1 MDKHSIYKS
10 IFWLLWLAVLLLLP
24 AMGALAQVSVRVGRH
39 VPNVETWIKT
49 TFARGKVPPFSFIY
63 DGQPSASFI
72 KTWRYEAI
80 LNRTDNPDVVSYT
93 FTYTQ
98 PTDGLRVRCEVKG
111 YVSFGS
117 IDWVL
122 HVENNGRTD
131 SKPLR
136 ALQAI
141 DLGLHYGKSGQFV
154 MNYVEGSQITK
165 DDFQP
170 RQLILPA
177 GKPMVMS
184 PESGRSSQGKYTPFF
199 CITSPQGGGVMLSI
213 GWTGNWQASVCAQ
226 SGNEVSLKA
235 GQKRFDLYLHPSEQI
250 RTPRVNIMFWQGA
263 DYLAGTNQFRR
274 LVLAHNS
281 RRIDGKVAQYP
292 FSTGFNY
299 HEPQPMQEYSC
310 LTQKYAIAMVNRNYQ
325 FGIRPDVFWLDAGWH
340 QDAGKYQEGKNWAN
354 TTGNWT
360 VDSTR
365 FGGSLRPIAEAIHRH
380 GARFMVWFEP
390 ERVVAGTQWARE
402 HGKWM
407 LSRPGNNEW
416 LLFNLSNADACQW
429 LCQYYGNMI
438 ENNGI
443 DYYRQDCNI
452 EPEPYWEAADEPQ
465 REGITEIRYIENL
478 YRFWDY
484 LLQRFPRL
492 LIDNCASGGRR
503 IDWETIG
510 RSAPLWQSDYYHY
523 YATEGLQTQ
532 NYGLNLF
539 VPFHGTGVATND
551 AYAARSSYSSAM
563 ICHWKLTTKQTNL
576 EVVHRSI
583 DEYLSV
589 KPYYTTDYYPLT
601 GVDST
606 TASNRW
612 LAYQLNRTAD
622 ATGIIMA
629 FRRPESTDSTLTV
642 HLQGLDMNRQ
652 YEIENV
658 DTGLKTTLSGRAL
671 ADGLQL
677 KLSRP
682 RSSLLMRY
690 KEVAMPKHQ
699 KQ

>member
-1 MDKHSIYKS
+1 MNRHRIYKS
-10 IFWLLWLAVLLLLP
+10 IFQLLCVVGLFLLP
-24 AMGALAQVSVRVGRH
+24 TTEALAQVSVKVGRRL
-39 VPNVETWIKT
+39 PDVETWIKT

-141 DLGLHYGKSGQFV
+141 DLGLRYGKSGQFV

-184 PESGRSSQGKYTPFF
+184 PEGGRSSQGKYTPFF

-235 GQKRFDLYLHPSEQI
+235 GQKRFDLYLRPSEQI
-250 RTPRVNIMFWQGA
+250 RTPRVNIMFWEGA

-310 LTQKYAIAMVNRNYQ
+310 LTQQYAIAMVNRNYR
-325 FGIRPDVFWLDAGWH
+325 FDIRPDVFWLDAGWH
-340 QDAGKYQEGKNWAN
+340 QDAGDYQHGRNWAN

-360 VDSTR
+360 VDSAR
-365 FGGSLRPIAEAIHRH
+365 FGGTLRPIANAIHRH
-380 GARFMVWFEP
+380 GAKFMVWFEP
-390 ERVVAGTQWARE
+390 ERVVVGTQWAVE
-402 HGKWM
+402 HNKWM
-407 LSRPGNNEW
+407 LRKPQGSDW
-416 LLFNLSNADACQW
+416 LLFNLADPKACEW
-429 LCQYYGNMI
+429 LCQYYGKMI
-438 ENNGI
+438 EDNGI

-452 EPEPYWEAADEPQ
+452 EPEPYWEAADEPN
-465 REGITEIRYIENL
+465 RAGITEIRYIEGL

-484 LLQRFPRL
+484 LLQRFPHL

-503 IDWETIG
+503 IDWETTG

-539 VPFHGTGVATND
+539 LPFHGTGVATND

-583 DEYLSV
+583 NEYLSV
-589 KPYYTTDYYPLT
+589 KPYYTADYYPLT

-606 TASNRW
+606 TAANRW
-612 LAYQLNRTAD
+612 LAYQLNRTSD
-622 ATGIIMA
+622 GTGVILA
-629 FRRPESTDSTLTV
+629 FRRPESTDSTVTV
-642 HLQGLDMNRQ
+642 HLRGLDNNLQ
-652 YEIENV
+652 YELKNA
-658 DTGLKTTLSGRAL
+658 DTGSKTVLSGRDL
-671 ADGLQL
+671 ANGLQL
-677 KLSRP
+677 KLSQP
-682 RSSLLMRY
+682 RSSLLLRY
-690 KEVAMPKHQ
+690 NVASKPAH
-699 KQ
+699 

>member
-1 MDKHSIYKS
+1 MNRHRIYKS
-10 IFWLLWLAVLLLLP
+10 IFQLLCVVGLFLFPTTEAF
-24 AMGALAQVSVRVGRH
+24 AQVSVKVGRRL
-39 VPNVETWIKT
+39 PDVETWIKN

-72 KTWRYEAI
+72 KTWRYEATS
-80 LNRTDNPDVVSYT
+80 NRTDNPDVVSYT

-141 DLGLHYGKSGQFV
+141 DLGLRYGKSGQFV

-184 PESGRSSQGKYTPFF
+184 PEGGRSSQGKYTPFF

-250 RTPRVNIMFWQGA
+250 RTPRVNIMFWEGA

-310 LTQKYAIAMVNRNYQ
+310 LTQQYAIAMVNRNYR
-325 FGIRPDVFWLDAGWH
+325 FDIRPDVFWLDAGWH
-340 QDAGKYQEGKNWAN
+340 QDAGDYQHGRNWAN

-360 VDSTR
+360 VDSAR
-365 FGGSLRPIAEAIHRH
+365 FGGTLRPIANAIHRH
-380 GARFMVWFEP
+380 GAKFMVWFEP
-390 ERVVAGTQWARE
+390 ERVVVGTQWAVE
-402 HGKWM
+402 HNKWM
-407 LSRPGNNEW
+407 LRKPQGGDW
-416 LLFNLSNADACQW
+416 LLFNLADPKACEW
-429 LCQYYGNMI
+429 LCQYYGKMI
-438 ENNGI
+438 EDNGI

-452 EPEPYWEAADEPQ
+452 EPEPYWEAADEPN
-465 REGITEIRYIENL
+465 RAGITEIRYIEGL

-484 LLQRFPRL
+484 LLQRFPHL

-503 IDWETIG
+503 IDWETTG

-539 VPFHGTGVATND
+539 LPFHGTGVATND

-576 EVVHRSI
+576 EVVHHSI
-583 DEYLSV
+583 NEYLSV
-589 KPYYTTDYYPLT
+589 KPYYTADYYPLT

-606 TASNRW
+606 TAANRW
-612 LAYQLNRTAD
+612 LAYQLNRTSD
-622 ATGIIMA
+622 GTGVILA
-629 FRRPESTDSTLTV
+629 FRRPESTDSTVTV
-642 HLQGLDMNRQ
+642 RLHGLKKGAQ
-652 YEIENV
+652 YELVNA
-658 DTGLKTTLSGRAL
+658 DTGAKTTHTANTL
-671 ADGLQL
+671 ANGLQL
-677 KLSRP
+677 KLSQP
-682 RSSLLMRY
+682 RSSLLLRY
-690 KEVAMPKHQ
+690 NVASKPVH
-699 KQ
+699 

>member
-1 MDKHSIYKS
+1 MNRHRIYKS
-10 IFWLLWLAVLLLLP
+10 IFQLLCVVGLFLLP
-24 AMGALAQVSVRVGRH
+24 TTEALAQVSVKVGRRL
-39 VPNVETWIKT
+39 PDVETWIKT

-141 DLGLHYGKSGQFV
+141 DLGLRYGKSGQFV

-184 PESGRSSQGKYTPFF
+184 PEGGRSSQGKYTPFF

-250 RTPRVNIMFWQGA
+250 RTPRVNIMFWEGA

-310 LTQKYAIAMVNRNYQ
+310 LTQQYAIAMVNRNYR
-325 FGIRPDVFWLDAGWH
+325 FDIRPDVFWLDAGWH
-340 QDAGKYQEGKNWAN
+340 QDAGDYQHGRNWAN

-360 VDSTR
+360 VDNAR
-365 FGGSLRPIAEAIHRH
+365 FGGTLRPIANAIHRH
-380 GARFMVWFEP
+380 GAKFMVWFEP
-390 ERVVAGTQWARE
+390 ERVVVGTQWAVE
-402 HGKWM
+402 HNKWM
-407 LSRPGNNEW
+407 LRKPQGSDW
-416 LLFNLSNADACQW
+416 LLFNLADPKACEW
-429 LCQYYGNMI
+429 LCQYYGKMI
-438 ENNGI
+438 EDNGI

-452 EPEPYWEAADEPQ
+452 EPEPYWEAADEPN
-465 REGITEIRYIENL
+465 RAGITEIRYIEGL

-484 LLQRFPRL
+484 LLQRFPHL

-503 IDWETIG
+503 IDWETTG

-539 VPFHGTGVATND
+539 LPFHGTGVATND

-576 EVVHRSI
+576 EVVHHSI
-583 DEYLSV
+583 NEYLSV
-589 KPYYTTDYYPLT
+589 KPYYTADYYPLT

-606 TASNRW
+606 TAANRW
-612 LAYQLNRTAD
+612 LAYQLNRTSD
-622 ATGIIMA
+622 GTGVILA
-629 FRRPESTDSTLTV
+629 FRRPESTDSTVTV
-642 HLQGLDMNRQ
+642 HLRGLDNNLQ
-652 YEIENV
+652 YELKNA
-658 DTGLKTTLSGRAL
+658 DTGSKTVLSGRDL
-671 ADGLQL
+671 ANGLQL
-677 KLSRP
+677 KLSQP
-682 RSSLLMRY
+682 RSSLLLRY
-690 KEVAMPKHQ
+690 NVASKLAH
-699 KQ
+699 

>member
-1 MDKHSIYKS
+1 MNRHRIYKS
-10 IFWLLWLAVLLLLP
+10 IFQLLCVVGLFLLP
-24 AMGALAQVSVRVGRH
+24 TTEALAQVSVKVGRRL
-39 VPNVETWIKT
+39 PDVETWIKT

-141 DLGLHYGKSGQFV
+141 DLGLRYGKSGQFV

-184 PESGRSSQGKYTPFF
+184 PEGGRSSQGKYTPFF

-250 RTPRVNIMFWQGA
+250 RTPRVNIMFWEGA

-310 LTQKYAIAMVNRNYQ
+310 LTQQYAIAMVNRNYR
-325 FGIRPDVFWLDAGWH
+325 FDIRPDVFWLDAGWH
-340 QDAGKYQEGKNWAN
+340 QDAGDYQHGRNWAN

-360 VDSTR
+360 VDNAR
-365 FGGSLRPIAEAIHRH
+365 FGGTLRPIANAIHRH
-380 GARFMVWFEP
+380 GAKFMVWFEP
-390 ERVVAGTQWARE
+390 ERVVVGTQWAVE
-402 HGKWM
+402 HNKWM
-407 LSRPGNNEW
+407 LRKPQGSDW
-416 LLFNLSNADACQW
+416 LLFNLADPKACEW
-429 LCQYYGNMI
+429 LCQYYGKMI
-438 ENNGI
+438 EDNGI

-452 EPEPYWEAADEPQ
+452 EPEPYWEAADEPN
-465 REGITEIRYIENL
+465 RAGITEIRYIEGL

-484 LLQRFPRL
+484 LLQRFPHL

-503 IDWETIG
+503 IDWETTG

-539 VPFHGTGVATND
+539 LPFHGTGVATND

-576 EVVHRSI
+576 EVVHHSI
-583 DEYLSV
+583 NEYLSV
-589 KPYYTTDYYPLT
+589 KPYYTADYYPLT

-606 TASNRW
+606 TAANRW
-612 LAYQLNRTAD
+612 LAYQLNRTSD
-622 ATGIIMA
+622 GTGVILA
-629 FRRPESTDSTLTV
+629 FRRPESTDSTVTV
-642 HLQGLDMNRQ
+642 HLRGLDNNLQ
-652 YEIENV
+652 YELKNA
-658 DTGLKTTLSGRAL
+658 DTGSKTVLSGRDL
-671 ADGLQL
+671 ANGLQL
-677 KLSRP
+677 KLSQP
-682 RSSLLMRY
+682 RSSLLLRY
-690 KEVAMPKHQ
+690 NVASKPAH
-699 KQ
+699 

>member
-1 MDKHSIYKS
+1 MNRHRIYKS
-10 IFWLLWLAVLLLLP
+10 ILQLLCVVGLFLLP
-24 AMGALAQVSVRVGRH
+24 TTEALAQVSVKVGRRL
-39 VPNVETWIKT
+39 PDVETWIKT

-72 KTWRYEAI
+72 KTWRYESTS
-80 LNRTDNPDVVSYT
+80 NRTDNPDVVSYT

-141 DLGLHYGKSGQFV
+141 DLGLRYGKSGRFV

-177 GKPMVMS
+177 RKPMVMS
-184 PESGRSSQGKYTPFF
+184 PEGGRSSQGKYTPFF

-310 LTQKYAIAMVNRNYQ
+310 LTQQYAIAMVNRNYR
-325 FGIRPDVFWLDAGWH
+325 FDIRPDVFWLDAGWH
-340 QDAGKYQEGKNWAN
+340 QDAGDYQHGRNWAN

-360 VDSTR
+360 VDSAR
-365 FGGSLRPIAEAIHRH
+365 FGGTLRPIANAIHRH
-380 GARFMVWFEP
+380 GAKFMVWFEP
-390 ERVVAGTQWARE
+390 ERVVVGTQWAVE
-402 HGKWM
+402 HNKWM
-407 LSRPGNNEW
+407 LRKPQGGDW
-416 LLFNLSNADACQW
+416 LLFNLADPKACEW
-429 LCQYYGNMI
+429 LCQYYGKMI
-438 ENNGI
+438 EDNGI

-452 EPEPYWEAADEPQ
+452 EPEPYWEAADEPN
-465 REGITEIRYIENL
+465 RAGITEIRYIEGL

-484 LLQRFPRL
+484 LLQRFPHL

-503 IDWETIG
+503 IDWETTG

-539 VPFHGTGVATND
+539 LPFHGTGVATND

-576 EVVHRSI
+576 EVVHHSI
-583 DEYLSV
+583 NEYLSV
-589 KPYYTTDYYPLT
+589 KPYYTADYYPLT

-606 TASNRW
+606 TAANRW
-612 LAYQLNRTAD
+612 LAYQLNRTSD
-622 ATGIIMA
+622 GTGVILA
-629 FRRPESTDSTLTV
+629 FRRPESTDSTVTV
-642 HLQGLDMNRQ
+642 RLHGLKKGAQ
-652 YEIENV
+652 YELVNA
-658 DTGLKTTLSGRAL
+658 DTGAKTTHTANTL
-671 ADGLQL
+671 ANGLQL
-677 KLSRP
+677 KLSQP
-682 RSSLLMRY
+682 RSSLLLRY
-690 KEVAMPKHQ
+690 NVASKPVH
-699 KQ
+699 

>member
-1 MDKHSIYKS
+1 MNRHRIYKS
-10 IFWLLWLAVLLLLP
+10 ILQLLCVVGLFLLP
-24 AMGALAQVSVRVGRH
+24 TTEALAQVSVKVGRRL
-39 VPNVETWIKT
+39 PDVETWIKT

-141 DLGLHYGKSGQFV
+141 DLGLRYGKSGQFV

-184 PESGRSSQGKYTPFF
+184 PEGGRSSQGKYTPFF
-199 CITSPQGGGVMLSI
+199 CITSPQGGGVVLSI

-250 RTPRVNIMFWQGA
+250 RTPRVNIMFWEGA

-310 LTQKYAIAMVNRNYQ
+310 LTQQYAIAMVNRNYR
-325 FGIRPDVFWLDAGWH
+325 FDIRPDVFWLDAGWH
-340 QDAGKYQEGKNWAN
+340 QDAGDYQHGRNWAN

-360 VDSTR
+360 VDSAR
-365 FGGSLRPIAEAIHRH
+365 FGGTLRPIANAIHRH
-380 GARFMVWFEP
+380 GAKFMVWFEP
-390 ERVVAGTQWARE
+390 ERVVVGTQWAVE
-402 HGKWM
+402 HNKWM
-407 LSRPGNNEW
+407 LHKPQGGDW
-416 LLFNLSNADACQW
+416 LLFNLADPKACEW
-429 LCQYYGNMI
+429 LCQYYGKMI
-438 ENNGI
+438 EDNGI

-452 EPEPYWEAADEPQ
+452 EPEPYWEAADEPN
-465 REGITEIRYIENL
+465 RAGITEIRYIEGL

-484 LLQRFPRL
+484 LLQRFPHL

-503 IDWETIG
+503 IDWETTG

-539 VPFHGTGVATND
+539 LPFHGTGVATND

-576 EVVHRSI
+576 EVVHHSI
-583 DEYLSV
+583 NEYLSV
-589 KPYYTTDYYPLT
+589 KPYYTADYYPLT

-606 TASNRW
+606 TTANRW
-612 LAYQLNRTAD
+612 LAYQLNRTSD
-622 ATGIIMA
+622 GTGVILA
-629 FRRPESTDSTLTV
+629 FRRPESTDSTVTV
-642 HLQGLDMNRQ
+642 RLRGLDNNLQ
-652 YEIENV
+652 YELKNA
-658 DTGLKTTLSGRAL
+658 DTGSKTVLSGRDL
-671 ADGLQL
+671 ANGLQL
-677 KLSRP
+677 KLSQP
-682 RSSLLMRY
+682 RSSLLLRY
-690 KEVAMPKHQ
+690 NVASKPAH
-699 KQ
+699 

>member
-1 MDKHSIYKS
+1 MNRHRIYKS
-10 IFWLLWLAVLLLLP
+10 IFQLLCVVGLFLLP
-24 AMGALAQVSVRVGRH
+24 TTEALAQVSVKVGRRL
-39 VPNVETWIKT
+39 PNVETWIKT

-72 KTWRYEAI
+72 KTWRYEATS
-80 LNRTDNPDVVSYT
+80 NRTDNPDVVSYT

-141 DLGLHYGKSGQFV
+141 DLGLRYGKSGQFV

-184 PESGRSSQGKYTPFF
+184 PEGGRSSQGKYTPFF

-213 GWTGNWQASVCAQ
+213 GWTGNWQASVCAR

-250 RTPRVNIMFWQGA
+250 RTPRVNIMFWEGA

-310 LTQKYAIAMVNRNYQ
+310 LTQQYAIAMVNRNYR
-325 FGIRPDVFWLDAGWH
+325 FDIRPDVFWLDAGWH
-340 QDAGKYQEGKNWAN
+340 QDAGDYQHGCNWAN

-360 VDSTR
+360 VDSAR
-365 FGGSLRPIAEAIHRH
+365 FGGTLRPIANAIHRH
-380 GARFMVWFEP
+380 GAKFMVWFEP
-390 ERVVAGTQWARE
+390 ERVVVGTQWAVE
-402 HGKWM
+402 HNKWM
-407 LSRPGNNEW
+407 LHKPQDGDW
-416 LLFNLSNADACQW
+416 LLFNLANPKACEW
-429 LCQYYGNMI
+429 LCQYYGKMI
-438 ENNGI
+438 EDNGI

-452 EPEPYWEAADEPQ
+452 EPEPYWEAADEPN
-465 REGITEIRYIENL
+465 RAGITEIRYIEGL

-484 LLQRFPRL
+484 LLQRFPHL

-503 IDWETIG
+503 IDWETTG

-539 VPFHGTGVATND
+539 LPFHGTGVATND

-576 EVVHRSI
+576 EVVHHSI
-583 DEYLSV
+583 NEYLSV
-589 KPYYTTDYYPLT
+589 KPYYTADYYPLT

-606 TASNRW
+606 TAANRW
-612 LAYQLNRTAD
+612 LAYQLNRTSD
-622 ATGIIMA
+622 GTGVILA
-629 FRRPESTDSTLTV
+629 FRRPESTDSTVTV
-642 HLQGLDMNRQ
+642 RLHGLKKGAQ
-652 YEIENV
+652 YELVNA
-658 DTGLKTTLSGRAL
+658 DTGAKITHTANTLAN
-671 ADGLQL
+671 GLQL
-677 KLSRP
+677 KLSQP
-682 RSSLLMRY
+682 RSSLLIRY
-690 KEVAMPKHQ
+690 SMVAVPEHK
-699 KQ
+699 

>member
-1 MDKHSIYKS
+1 MNRHRIYKS
-10 IFWLLWLAVLLLLP
+10 IFQLLCVVGLFLLP
-24 AMGALAQVSVRVGRH
+24 TTEALAQVSVKVGRRL
-39 VPNVETWIKT
+39 PNVETWIKT

-122 HVENNGRTD
+122 HVENNGRAD

-141 DLGLHYGKSGQFV
+141 DLGLRYGKSGQFV

-184 PESGRSSQGKYTPFF
+184 PEGGRSSQGKYTPFF

-250 RTPRVNIMFWQGA
+250 RTPRVNIMFWEGA

-310 LTQKYAIAMVNRNYQ
+310 LTQQYAIAMVNRNYR
-325 FGIRPDVFWLDAGWH
+325 FDIRPDVFWLDAGWH
-340 QDAGKYQEGKNWAN
+340 QDAGDYQHGRNWAN

-360 VDSTR
+360 VDNAR
-365 FGGSLRPIAEAIHRH
+365 FGGTLRPIANAIHRH
-380 GARFMVWFEP
+380 GAKFMVWFEP
-390 ERVVAGTQWARE
+390 ERVVVGTQWAVE
-402 HGKWM
+402 HNKWM
-407 LSRPGNNEW
+407 LRKPQGSDW
-416 LLFNLSNADACQW
+416 LLFNLADPKACEW
-429 LCQYYGNMI
+429 LCQYYGKMI
-438 ENNGI
+438 EDNGI

-452 EPEPYWEAADEPQ
+452 EPEPYWEAADEPN
-465 REGITEIRYIENL
+465 RAGITEIRYIEGL

-484 LLQRFPRL
+484 LLQRFPHL

-503 IDWETIG
+503 IDWETTG

-539 VPFHGTGVATND
+539 LPFHGTGVATND

-576 EVVHRSI
+576 EVVHHSI
-583 DEYLSV
+583 NEYLSV
-589 KPYYTTDYYPLT
+589 KPYYTADYYPLT

-606 TASNRW
+606 TAANRW
-612 LAYQLNRTAD
+612 LAYQLNRTSD
-622 ATGIIMA
+622 GTGVILA
-629 FRRPESTDSTLTV
+629 FRRPESTDSTVTV
-642 HLQGLDMNRQ
+642 HLRGLDNNLQ
-652 YEIENV
+652 YELKNA
-658 DTGLKTTLSGRAL
+658 DTGSKTVLSGRDL
-671 ADGLQL
+671 ANGLQL
-677 KLSRP
+677 KLSQP
-682 RSSLLMRY
+682 RSSLLLRY
-690 KEVAMPKHQ
+690 NVASKLAH
-699 KQ
+699 

>member
-1 MDKHSIYKS
+1 MNRHRIYKS
-10 IFWLLWLAVLLLLP
+10 IFQLLCVVGLFLLP
-24 AMGALAQVSVRVGRH
+24 TTEALAQVSIKVGRRL
-39 VPNVETWIKT
+39 PDVETWIKT

-141 DLGLHYGKSGQFV
+141 DLGLRYGKSGQFV

-184 PESGRSSQGKYTPFF
+184 PEGGRSSQGKYTPFF
-199 CITSPQGGGVMLSI
+199 CITSPQGGGVVLSI

-235 GQKRFDLYLHPSEQI
+235 GQKRFDLYLRPSEQI
-250 RTPRVNIMFWQGA
+250 RTPRVNIMFWEGA

-310 LTQKYAIAMVNRNYQ
+310 LTQQYAIAMVNRNYR
-325 FGIRPDVFWLDAGWH
+325 FDIRPDVFWLDAGWH
-340 QDAGKYQEGKNWAN
+340 QDAGDYQHGRNWAN

-360 VDSTR
+360 VDSAR
-365 FGGSLRPIAEAIHRH
+365 FGGTLRPIANAIHRH
-380 GARFMVWFEP
+380 GAKFMVWFEP
-390 ERVVAGTQWARE
+390 ERVVVGTQWAVE
-402 HGKWM
+402 HNKWM
-407 LSRPGNNEW
+407 LHKPQGGDW
-416 LLFNLSNADACQW
+416 LLFNLADPKACEW
-429 LCQYYGNMI
+429 LCQYYGKMI
-438 ENNGI
+438 EDNGI

-452 EPEPYWEAADEPQ
+452 EPEPYWEAADEPN
-465 REGITEIRYIENL
+465 RAGITEIRYIEGL

-484 LLQRFPRL
+484 LLQRFPHL

-503 IDWETIG
+503 IDWETTG

-539 VPFHGTGVATND
+539 LPFHGTGVATND

-576 EVVHRSI
+576 EVVHHSI
-583 DEYLSV
+583 NEYLSV
-589 KPYYTTDYYPLT
+589 KPYYTADYYPLT

-606 TASNRW
+606 TAANRW
-612 LAYQLNRTAD
+612 LAYQLNRSTD
-622 ATGIIMA
+622 GTGVILA
-629 FRRPESTDSTLTV
+629 FRRPESTDSTVTV
-642 HLQGLDMNRQ
+642 HLRGLDNNLQ
-652 YEIENV
+652 YELKNA
-658 DTGLKTTLSGRAL
+658 DTGSKTVLSGRDL
-671 ADGLQL
+671 ANGLQL
-677 KLSRP
+677 KLSQP
-682 RSSLLMRY
+682 RSSLLLRY
-690 KEVAMPKHQ
+690 NVASKPAH
-699 KQ
+699 

>member
-1 MDKHSIYKS
+1 MNRHRIYKS
-10 IFWLLWLAVLLLLP
+10 IFQLLCVVGLFLLP
-24 AMGALAQVSVRVGRH
+24 ITEALAQVSVKVGRRL
-39 VPNVETWIKT
+39 PDVETWIKT

-72 KTWRYEAI
+72 KTWHYKATSH
-80 LNRTDNPDVVSYT
+80 RTDNPDVVSYT

-141 DLGLHYGKSGQFV
+141 DLGLRYGKSGQFV

-184 PESGRSSQGKYTPFF
+184 PEGGRSSQGKYTPFF

-235 GQKRFDLYLHPSEQI
+235 GQKRFDLYLRPLEQI
-250 RTPRVNIMFWQGA
+250 RTPRVNIMFWEGA

-310 LTQKYAIAMVNRNYQ
+310 LTQQYAIAMVNRNYR
-325 FGIRPDVFWLDAGWH
+325 FDIRPDVFWLDAGWH
-340 QDAGKYQEGKNWAN
+340 QDAGDYQHGRNWAN

-360 VDSTR
+360 VDSAR
-365 FGGSLRPIAEAIHRH
+365 FGGTLRPIANAIHRH
-380 GARFMVWFEP
+380 GAKFMVWFEP
-390 ERVVAGTQWARE
+390 ERVVVGTQWAVE
-402 HGKWM
+402 HNKWM
-407 LSRPGNNEW
+407 LRKPQGGDW
-416 LLFNLSNADACQW
+416 LLFNLADPKACEW
-429 LCQYYGNMI
+429 LCQYYGKMI
-438 ENNGI
+438 EDNGI

-452 EPEPYWEAADEPQ
+452 EPEPYWEAADEPN
-465 REGITEIRYIENL
+465 RVGITEIRYIEGL

-484 LLQRFPRL
+484 LLQRFPHL

-503 IDWETIG
+503 IDWETTG

-539 VPFHGTGVATND
+539 LPFHGTGVATND

-583 DEYLSV
+583 NEYLSV
-589 KPYYTTDYYPLT
+589 KPYYTADYYPLT

-606 TASNRW
+606 TAANRW
-612 LAYQLNRTAD
+612 LAYQLNRTSD
-622 ATGIIMA
+622 GTGVILA
-629 FRRPESTDSTLTV
+629 FRRPESTDSTVTV
-642 HLQGLDMNRQ
+642 HLRGLDNNLQ
-652 YEIENV
+652 YELKDA
-658 DTGLKTTLSGRAL
+658 DTGSKTVLSGRAL
-671 ADGLQL
+671 ANGLQL
-677 KLSRP
+677 KLSQP
-682 RSSLLMRY
+682 RSSLLLRY
-690 KEVAMPKHQ
+690 NVASKPAH
-699 KQ
+699 

>member
-1 MDKHSIYKS
+1 MNRHRIYKS
-10 IFWLLWLAVLLLLP
+10 IFQLLCVVGLFLLP
-24 AMGALAQVSVRVGRH
+24 TTEALAQVSVKVGRRL
-39 VPNVETWIKT
+39 PDVETWIKT

-136 ALQAI
+136 ALQAV
-141 DLGLHYGKSGQFV
+141 DLGLRYGKSGQFV

-184 PESGRSSQGKYTPFF
+184 PEGGRSSQGKYTPFF

-226 SGNEVSLKA
+226 SDNEVSLKA

-310 LTQKYAIAMVNRNYQ
+310 LTQQYAIAMVNRNYR
-325 FGIRPDVFWLDAGWH
+325 FDIRPDVFWLDAGWH
-340 QDAGKYQEGKNWAN
+340 QDAGDYQHGRNWAN

-360 VDSTR
+360 VDSAR
-365 FGGSLRPIAEAIHRH
+365 FGGTLRPIANAIHRH
-380 GARFMVWFEP
+380 GAKFMVWFEP
-390 ERVVAGTQWARE
+390 ERVVVGTQWAVE
-402 HGKWM
+402 HNKWM
-407 LSRPGNNEW
+407 LHKPQGGDW
-416 LLFNLSNADACQW
+416 LLFNLSDPKACEW
-429 LCQYYGNMI
+429 LCQYYGKMI
-438 ENNGI
+438 EDNGI

-452 EPEPYWEAADEPQ
+452 EPEPYWEAADEPN
-465 REGITEIRYIENL
+465 RAGITEIRYIEGL

-484 LLQRFPRL
+484 LLQRFPHL

-503 IDWETIG
+503 IDWETTG

-539 VPFHGTGVATND
+539 LPFHGTGVATND

-583 DEYLSV
+583 NEYLSV
-589 KPYYTTDYYPLT
+589 KPYYTADYYPLT
-601 GVDST
+601 GVDSI
-606 TASNRW
+606 TAANRW
-612 LAYQLNRTAD
+612 LAYQLNRTSD
-622 ATGIIMA
+622 GTGVILA
-629 FRRPESTDSTLTV
+629 FRRPESTDSTVTV
-642 HLQGLDMNRQ
+642 HLRGLDNNLQ
-652 YEIENV
+652 YELKDA
-658 DTGLKTTLSGRAL
+658 DTGSKTVLSGRAL
-671 ADGLQL
+671 ANGLQL
-677 KLSRP
+677 KLSQP
-682 RSSLLMRY
+682 RSSLLLRY
-690 KEVAMPKHQ
+690 NVASKPAH
-699 KQ
+699 

>member
-1 MDKHSIYKS
+1 MNRHRIYKS
-10 IFWLLWLAVLLLLP
+10 ILQLLCVVGLFLLP
-24 AMGALAQVSVRVGRH
+24 TTEALAQVSVKVGRRL
-39 VPNVETWIKT
+39 PDVETWIKT

-141 DLGLHYGKSGQFV
+141 DLGLRYGKSGQFV
-154 MNYVEGSQITK
+154 MNYIEGSQITK

-170 RQLILPA
+170 RQLILSA

-184 PESGRSSQGKYTPFF
+184 PEGGRSSQGKYTPFF

-281 RRIDGKVAQYP
+281 RRIDGKVALYP

-310 LTQKYAIAMVNRNYQ
+310 LTQQYAIAMVNRNYR
-325 FGIRPDVFWLDAGWH
+325 FDIRPDVFWLDAGWH
-340 QDAGKYQEGKNWAN
+340 QDAGDYQHGRNWAN

-360 VDSTR
+360 VDSAR
-365 FGGSLRPIAEAIHRH
+365 FGGTLRPIANAIHRH
-380 GARFMVWFEP
+380 GAKFMVWFEP
-390 ERVVAGTQWARE
+390 ERVVVGTQWAVE
-402 HGKWM
+402 HNKWM
-407 LSRPGNNEW
+407 LHKPQGGDW
-416 LLFNLSNADACQW
+416 LLFNLADPKACEW
-429 LCQYYGNMI
+429 LCQYYGKMI
-438 ENNGI
+438 EDNGI

-452 EPEPYWEAADEPQ
+452 EPEPYWEAADEPN
-465 REGITEIRYIENL
+465 RAGITEIRYIEGL
-478 YRFWDY
+478 YHFWDY
-484 LLQRFPRL
+484 LLQRFPHL
-492 LIDNCASGGRR
+492 LIDNGASGGRR
-503 IDWETIG
+503 IDWETTG

-539 VPFHGTGVATND
+539 LPFHGTGVATND

-583 DEYLSV
+583 NEYLSV
-589 KPYYTTDYYPLT
+589 KPYYTADYYPLT

-606 TASNRW
+606 TAANRW
-612 LAYQLNRTAD
+612 LAYQLNRTSD
-622 ATGIIMA
+622 GTGVILA
-629 FRRPESTDSTLTV
+629 FRRPESTDSTVTV
-642 HLQGLDMNRQ
+642 HLRGLDNNLQ
-652 YEIENV
+652 YELKDA
-658 DTGLKTTLSGRAL
+658 DTGSKTVLSGRAL
-671 ADGLQL
+671 ANGLQL
-677 KLSRP
+677 KLSQP
-682 RSSLLMRY
+682 RSSLLLRY
-690 KEVAMPKHQ
+690 NVASKPAH
-699 KQ
+699 

>member
-1 MDKHSIYKS
+1 MNRHRIYKS
-10 IFWLLWLAVLLLLP
+10 IFQLLCVVGLFLLP
-24 AMGALAQVSVRVGRH
+24 TTEALAQVSVKVGRRL
-39 VPNVETWIKT
+39 PDVETWIKT

-80 LNRTDNPDVVSYT
+80 LNRTDDPDVVSYT

-141 DLGLHYGKSGQFV
+141 DLGLRYGKSGQFV

-184 PESGRSSQGKYTPFF
+184 PEGGRSSQGKYTPFF

-310 LTQKYAIAMVNRNYQ
+310 LTQQYAIAMVNRNYR
-325 FGIRPDVFWLDAGWH
+325 FDIRPDVFWLDAGWH
-340 QDAGKYQEGKNWAN
+340 QDAGDYQHGRNWAN

-360 VDSTR
+360 VDSAR
-365 FGGSLRPIAEAIHRH
+365 FGGTLRPIANAIHRH
-380 GARFMVWFEP
+380 GAKFMVWFEP
-390 ERVVAGTQWARE
+390 ERVVVGTQWAVE
-402 HGKWM
+402 HNKWM
-407 LSRPGNNEW
+407 LRKPQGGDW
-416 LLFNLSNADACQW
+416 LLFNLADPKACEW
-429 LCQYYGNMI
+429 LCQYYGKMI
-438 ENNGI
+438 EDNGI

-452 EPEPYWEAADEPQ
+452 EPEPYWEAADEPN
-465 REGITEIRYIENL
+465 RAGITEIRYIEGL

-484 LLQRFPRL
+484 LLQRFPHL

-503 IDWETIG
+503 IDWETTG

-539 VPFHGTGVATND
+539 LPFHGTGVATND

-583 DEYLSV
+583 NEYLSV
-589 KPYYTTDYYPLT
+589 KPYYTADYYPLT
-601 GVDST
+601 GVDSI
-606 TASNRW
+606 TAANRW
-612 LAYQLNRTAD
+612 LAYQLNRTSD
-622 ATGIIMA
+622 GTGVILA
-629 FRRPESTDSTLTV
+629 FRRPESTDSTVTV
-642 HLQGLDMNRQ
+642 HLRGLDNNLQ
-652 YEIENV
+652 YELKDA
-658 DTGLKTTLSGRAL
+658 DTGSKTVLSGRAL
-671 ADGLQL
+671 ANGLQL
-677 KLSRP
+677 KLSQP
-682 RSSLLMRY
+682 RSSLLLRY
-690 KEVAMPKHQ
+690 NVASKPAH
-699 KQ
+699 

>member
-1 MDKHSIYKS
+1 MNKHRIYKS
-10 IFWLLWLAVLLLLP
+10 IFQLLCVVGLLLLP
-24 AMGALAQVSVRVGRH
+24 TTEAFAQVSVKVGRRL
-39 VPNVETWIKT
+39 PNVETWIKN

-72 KTWRYEAI
+72 KTWHYEATSH
-80 LNRTDNPDVVSYT
+80 RTDNPDVVSYT

-141 DLGLHYGKSGQFV
+141 DLGLRYGKSGQFV

-184 PESGRSSQGKYTPFF
+184 PEGGRSSQGKYAPFF
-199 CITSPQGGGVMLSI
+199 CITSPQGGGVVLSI
-213 GWTGNWQASVCAQ
+213 GWTGNWQASVYAQ

-310 LTQKYAIAMVNRNYQ
+310 LTQQYAIAMVNRNYR
-325 FGIRPDVFWLDAGWH
+325 FDIRPDVFWLDAGWH
-340 QDAGKYQEGKNWAN
+340 QDAGDYQHGRNWAN

-360 VDSTR
+360 VDSAR
-365 FGGSLRPIAEAIHRH
+365 FGGTLRPIANAIHRH
-380 GARFMVWFEP
+380 GAKFMVWFEP
-390 ERVVAGTQWARE
+390 ERVVVGTQWAVE
-402 HGKWM
+402 HNKWM
-407 LSRPGNNEW
+407 LRKPQGGDW
-416 LLFNLSNADACQW
+416 LLFNLADPKACEW
-429 LCQYYGNMI
+429 LCQYYGKMI
-438 ENNGI
+438 EDNGI

-452 EPEPYWEAADEPQ
+452 EPELYWEAADEPN
-465 REGITEIRYIENL
+465 RAGITEIRYIEGL

-484 LLQRFPRL
+484 LLQRFPHL

-503 IDWETIG
+503 IDWETTG

-539 VPFHGTGVATND
+539 LPFHGTGVATND

-583 DEYLSV
+583 NEYLSV
-589 KPYYTTDYYPLT
+589 KPYYTADYYPLT

-606 TASNRW
+606 TAANRW
-612 LAYQLNRTAD
+612 LAYQLNRTSD
-622 ATGIIMA
+622 GTGVILA
-629 FRRPESTDSTLTV
+629 FRRPESTDSTVTV
-642 HLQGLDMNRQ
+642 RLRGLDN
-652 YEIENV
+652 N
-658 DTGLKTTLSGRAL
+658 
-671 ADGLQL
+671 
-677 KLSRP
+677 
-682 RSSLLMRY
+682 
-690 KEVAMPKHQ
+690 
-699 KQ
+699 

>member
-1 MDKHSIYKS
+1 MNRHRIYKS
-10 IFWLLWLAVLLLLP
+10 IFQLLCVVGLFLLP
-24 AMGALAQVSVRVGRH
+24 TTEALAQVSVKVGRRL
-39 VPNVETWIKT
+39 PDVETWIKT

-141 DLGLHYGKSGQFV
+141 DLGLRYGKSGQFV
-154 MNYVEGSQITK
+154 MNYIEGSQITK

-170 RQLILPA
+170 RQLTLPTA
-177 GKPMVMS
+177 KPMVMS
-184 PESGRSSQGKYTPFF
+184 PEGGRSSQGKYTPFF
-199 CITSPQGGGVMLSI
+199 CITSPQGGGVILSI

-235 GQKRFDLYLHPSEQI
+235 GQKRFDLYLRPSEQI

-340 QDAGKYQEGKNWAN
+340 QDAGDYQHGRSWAN

-360 VDSTR
+360 VDSAR
-365 FGGSLRPIAEAIHRH
+365 FGGTLRPIANAIHRH
-380 GARFMVWFEP
+380 GAKFMVWFEP
-390 ERVVAGTQWARE
+390 ERVVVGTQWAVE
-402 HGKWM
+402 HNKWM
-407 LSRPGNNEW
+407 LHKPQGGDW
-416 LLFNLSNADACQW
+416 LLFNLADPKACEW
-429 LCQYYGNMI
+429 LCQYYGKMI
-438 ENNGI
+438 EDNGI

-452 EPEPYWEAADEPQ
+452 EPEP
-465 REGITEIRYIENL
+465 
-478 YRFWDY
+478 
-484 LLQRFPRL
+484 
-492 LIDNCASGGRR
+492 
-503 IDWETIG
+503 
-510 RSAPLWQSDYYHY
+510 
-523 YATEGLQTQ
+523 
-532 NYGLNLF
+532 
-539 VPFHGTGVATND
+539 
-551 AYAARSSYSSAM
+551 
-563 ICHWKLTTKQTNL
+563 
-576 EVVHRSI
+576 
-583 DEYLSV
+583 
-589 KPYYTTDYYPLT
+589 
-601 GVDST
+601 
-606 TASNRW
+606 
-612 LAYQLNRTAD
+612 
-622 ATGIIMA
+622 
-629 FRRPESTDSTLTV
+629 
-642 HLQGLDMNRQ
+642 
-652 YEIENV
+652 
-658 DTGLKTTLSGRAL
+658 
-671 ADGLQL
+671 
-677 KLSRP
+677 
-682 RSSLLMRY
+682 
-690 KEVAMPKHQ
+690 
-699 KQ
+699 

>member
-1 MDKHSIYKS
+1 MNRHRIYKS
-10 IFWLLWLAVLLLLP
+10 ILQLLCVVGLFLLP
-24 AMGALAQVSVRVGRH
+24 TTEAFAQVSVKVGRRL
-39 VPNVETWIKT
+39 PDVETWIKT
-49 TFARGKVPPFSFIY
+49 TFARGKIPPFSFIY

-72 KTWRYEAI
+72 KTWRYEATS
-80 LNRTDNPDVVSYT
+80 NRTDNPDVVSYT

-122 HVENNGRTD
+122 YVENNGRTN

-136 ALQAI
+136 ALQAV
-141 DLGLHYGKSGQFV
+141 DLGLRYGKSGQFV
-154 MNYVEGSQITK
+154 MNYIEGSQITK

-170 RQLILPA
+170 RQLILPT

-184 PESGRSSQGKYTPFF
+184 PEGGRSSQGKYTPFF
-199 CITSPQGGGVMLSI
+199 CITSPQGGGVVLSI

-235 GQKRFDLYLHPSEQI
+235 GQKRFDLYLRPSEQI
-250 RTPRVNIMFWQGA
+250 RTPRVNIMFWEGA

-310 LTQKYAIAMVNRNYQ
+310 LTQQYAIAMVNRNYR
-325 FGIRPDVFWLDAGWH
+325 FDIRPDVFWLDAGWH
-340 QDAGKYQEGKNWAN
+340 QDAGDYQHGRNWAN

-360 VDSTR
+360 VDSSR
-365 FGGSLRPIAEAIHRH
+365 FGGTLRPIANAIHRH
-380 GARFMVWFEP
+380 GAKFMVWFEP
-390 ERVVAGTQWARE
+390 ERVVVGTQWAVE
-402 HGKWM
+402 HNKWM
-407 LSRPGNNEW
+407 LHKPQGGDW
-416 LLFNLSNADACQW
+416 LLFNLADPKACEW
-429 LCQYYGNMI
+429 LCQYYGKMI
-438 ENNGI
+438 EDNGI

-452 EPEPYWEAADEPQ
+452 EPEPYWEAADEPN
-465 REGITEIRYIENL
+465 RAGITEIRYIEGL

-484 LLQRFPRL
+484 LLQRFPHL

-503 IDWETIG
+503 IDWETTG

-539 VPFHGTGVATND
+539 LPFHGTGVATND

-576 EVVHRSI
+576 EVVHHSI
-583 DEYLSV
+583 NEYLSV
-589 KPYYTTDYYPLT
+589 KPYYTADYYPLT

-606 TASNRW
+606 TAANRW
-612 LAYQLNRTAD
+612 LAYQLNRSTD
-622 ATGIIMA
+622 GTGVILA
-629 FRRPESTDSTLTV
+629 FRRPESTDSTVTV
-642 HLQGLDMNRQ
+642 HLRGLDNNLQ
-652 YEIENV
+652 YELKNA
-658 DTGLKTTLSGRAL
+658 DTGSKTVLSGRDL
-671 ADGLQL
+671 ANGLQL
-677 KLSRP
+677 KLSQP
-682 RSSLLMRY
+682 RSSLLLRY
-690 KEVAMPKHQ
+690 NVASKPAH
-699 KQ
+699 

>member
-1 MDKHSIYKS
+1 MNRHRIYKS
-10 IFWLLWLAVLLLLP
+10 ILQLLCVVGLFLLP
-24 AMGALAQVSVRVGRH
+24 TTEALAQVSVKVGRRL
-39 VPNVETWIKT
+39 PDVETWIKT
-49 TFARGKVPPFSFIY
+49 TFARGKIPPFSFIY

-98 PTDGLRVRCEVKG
+98 PADGLRVRCEVKG

-141 DLGLHYGKSGQFV
+141 DLGLRYGKSGQFV
-154 MNYVEGSQITK
+154 MNYIEGSQITK

-184 PESGRSSQGKYTPFF
+184 PEGGRSSQGKYTPFF

-226 SGNEVSLKA
+226 NGNEVSLKA

-310 LTQKYAIAMVNRNYQ
+310 LTQQYAIAMVNRNYRCD
-325 FGIRPDVFWLDAGWH
+325 IRPDVFWLDAGWH
-340 QDAGKYQEGKNWAN
+340 QDAGDYQHGRNWAN

-360 VDSTR
+360 VDSAR
-365 FGGSLRPIAEAIHRH
+365 FGGTLRPIANAIHRH
-380 GARFMVWFEP
+380 GAKFMVWFEP
-390 ERVVAGTQWARE
+390 ERVVVGTQWAVE
-402 HGKWM
+402 HNKWM
-407 LSRPGNNEW
+407 LHKPQGGDW
-416 LLFNLSNADACQW
+416 LLFNLADPKACEW
-429 LCQYYGNMI
+429 LCQYYGKMI
-438 ENNGI
+438 EDNGI

-452 EPEPYWEAADEPQ
+452 EPEPYWEAADEPN
-465 REGITEIRYIENL
+465 RAGITEIRYIEGL

-484 LLQRFPRL
+484 LLQRFPHL

-503 IDWETIG
+503 IDWETTG

-539 VPFHGTGVATND
+539 LPFHGTGVATND

-583 DEYLSV
+583 NEYLSV
-589 KPYYTTDYYPLT
+589 KPYYTADYYPLT

-606 TASNRW
+606 TAANRW
-612 LAYQLNRTAD
+612 LAYQLNRTSD
-622 ATGIIMA
+622 GTGVILA
-629 FRRPESTDSTLTV
+629 FRRPESTDSTVTV
-642 HLQGLDMNRQ
+642 RLHGLKKGAQ
-652 YEIENV
+652 YELVNA
-658 DTGLKTTLSGRAL
+658 DTGAKTTHTANML
-671 ADGLQL
+671 ANGLQL
-677 KLSRP
+677 KLSQP
-682 RSSLLMRY
+682 RSSLLIHYSM
-690 KEVAMPKHQ
+690 VAVPEHK
-699 KQ
+699 

>member
-1 MDKHSIYKS
+1 MNRHRIYKS
-10 IFWLLWLAVLLLLP
+10 IFQLLCVVGLFLLP
-24 AMGALAQVSVRVGRH
+24 TTEALAQVSVKVGRRL
-39 VPNVETWIKT
+39 PDVETWIKT

-80 LNRTDNPDVVSYT
+80 LNRTDNPDLVSYT

-154 MNYVEGSQITK
+154 MNYIEGSQITK

-184 PESGRSSQGKYTPFF
+184 PEGGRSSQGKYTPFF

-226 SGNEVSLKA
+226 NGNEVSLKA

-250 RTPRVNIMFWQGA
+250 RTPRVNIMFWEGA

-310 LTQKYAIAMVNRNYQ
+310 LTQQYAIAMVNRNYR
-325 FGIRPDVFWLDAGWH
+325 FDIRPDVFWLDAGWH
-340 QDAGKYQEGKNWAN
+340 QDAGDYQHGRNWAN

-360 VDSTR
+360 VDSAR
-365 FGGSLRPIAEAIHRH
+365 FGGTLRPIANAIHRH
-380 GARFMVWFEP
+380 GAKFMVWFEP
-390 ERVVAGTQWARE
+390 ERVVVGTQWAVE
-402 HGKWM
+402 HNKWM
-407 LSRPGNNEW
+407 LHKPQGGDW
-416 LLFNLSNADACQW
+416 LLFNLADPKACEW
-429 LCQYYGNMI
+429 LCQYYGKMI
-438 ENNGI
+438 EDNGI

-452 EPEPYWEAADEPQ
+452 EPEPYWEAADEPN
-465 REGITEIRYIENL
+465 RAGITEIRYIEGL

-484 LLQRFPRL
+484 LLQRFPHL

-503 IDWETIG
+503 IDWETTG

-539 VPFHGTGVATND
+539 LPFHGTGVATND

-583 DEYLSV
+583 NEYLSV
-589 KPYYTTDYYPLT
+589 KPYYTADYYPLT

-606 TASNRW
+606 TTANRW
-612 LAYQLNRTAD
+612 LAYQLNRTSD
-622 ATGIIMA
+622 GTGVILA
-629 FRRPESTDSTLTV
+629 FRRPESTDSTVTV
-642 HLQGLDMNRQ
+642 RLHGLKKGAQ
-652 YEIENV
+652 YELVNA
-658 DTGLKTTLSGRAL
+658 DTGAKTTHTANTL
-671 ADGLQL
+671 ANGLQL
-677 KLSRP
+677 KLSQP
-682 RSSLLMRY
+682 RSSLLIRY
-690 KEVAMPKHQ
+690 SMVPQAKH
-699 KQ
+699 KKR

>member
-1 MDKHSIYKS
+1 MNRHRIYKS
-10 IFWLLWLAVLLLLP
+10 IFQLLCVVGLLLLP
-24 AMGALAQVSVRVGRH
+24 TTEALAQVSVKVGRRH
-39 VPNVETWIKT
+39 PDVETWIKT

-72 KTWRYEAI
+72 KTWRYEATS
-80 LNRTDNPDVVSYT
+80 NRTDNPDVVSYT

-131 SKPLR
+131 SKALR

-141 DLGLHYGKSGQFV
+141 DLGLRYGKSGQFV

-184 PESGRSSQGKYTPFF
+184 PEGGRSSQGKYTPFF

-213 GWTGNWQASVCAQ
+213 GWTGNWQASVCAR

-250 RTPRVNIMFWQGA
+250 RTPRVNIMFWEGA

-310 LTQKYAIAMVNRNYQ
+310 LTQQYAIAMVNRNYR
-325 FGIRPDVFWLDAGWH
+325 FDIRPDVFWLDAGWH
-340 QDAGKYQEGKNWAN
+340 QDAGDYQHGRNWAN

-360 VDSTR
+360 VDSAR
-365 FGGSLRPIAEAIHRH
+365 FGGTLRPIANAIHRH
-380 GARFMVWFEP
+380 GAKFMVWFEP
-390 ERVVAGTQWARE
+390 ERVVVGTQWAVE
-402 HGKWM
+402 HNKWM
-407 LSRPGNNEW
+407 LHKPQGGDW
-416 LLFNLSNADACQW
+416 LLFNLADPKACEW
-429 LCQYYGNMI
+429 LCQYYGKMI
-438 ENNGI
+438 EDNGI

-452 EPEPYWEAADEPQ
+452 EPEPYWEAADEPN
-465 REGITEIRYIENL
+465 RAGITEIRYIEGL

-484 LLQRFPRL
+484 LLQRFPHL

-503 IDWETIG
+503 IDWETTG

-539 VPFHGTGVATND
+539 LPFHGTGVATND

-576 EVVHRSI
+576 EIVHRSI
-583 DEYLSV
+583 NEYLSV
-589 KPYYTTDYYPLT
+589 KPYYTADYYPLT

-606 TASNRW
+606 TAANRW
-612 LAYQLNRTAD
+612 LAYQLNRPSE
-622 ATGIIMA
+622 ATGVILA
-629 FRRPESTDSTLTV
+629 FRRPESTDSTVTV
-642 HLQGLDMNRQ
+642 HLRGLDNNLQ
-652 YEIENV
+652 YELKNA
-658 DTGLKTTLSGRAL
+658 DTGSKTVLSGRDL
-671 ADGLQL
+671 ANGLQL
-677 KLSRP
+677 KLSQP
-682 RSSLLMRY
+682 RSSLLLRY
-690 KEVAMPKHQ
+690 NVASKPAH
-699 KQ
+699 

>member
-1 MDKHSIYKS
+1 MNRHRIYKS
-10 IFWLLWLAVLLLLP
+10 IFQLLCVVGLFLLP
-24 AMGALAQVSVRVGRH
+24 TTEAFAQVSVKVGRRL
-39 VPNVETWIKT
+39 PDVETWIKT

-141 DLGLHYGKSGQFV
+141 DLGLRYGKSGQFV

-184 PESGRSSQGKYTPFF
+184 PEGGRSSQGKYTPFF

-310 LTQKYAIAMVNRNYQ
+310 LTQQYAIAMVNRNYR
-325 FGIRPDVFWLDAGWH
+325 FDIRPDVFWLDAGWH
-340 QDAGKYQEGKNWAN
+340 QDAGDYQHGRNWAN

-360 VDSTR
+360 VDSAR
-365 FGGSLRPIAEAIHRH
+365 FGGTLRPIANAIHRH
-380 GARFMVWFEP
+380 GAKFMVWFEP
-390 ERVVAGTQWARE
+390 ERVVVGTQWAVE
-402 HGKWM
+402 HNKWM
-407 LSRPGNNEW
+407 LHKPQGGDW
-416 LLFNLSNADACQW
+416 LLFNLADPKACEW
-429 LCQYYGNMI
+429 LCQYYGKMI
-438 ENNGI
+438 EDNGI

-452 EPEPYWEAADEPQ
+452 EPEPYWEAADEPN
-465 REGITEIRYIENL
+465 RAGITEIRYIEGL

-484 LLQRFPRL
+484 LLQRFPHL

-503 IDWETIG
+503 IDWETTG

-539 VPFHGTGVATND
+539 LPFHGTGVATND

-583 DEYLSV
+583 NEYLSV
-589 KPYYTTDYYPLT
+589 KPYYTADYYPLT

-606 TASNRW
+606 TAANRW
-612 LAYQLNRTAD
+612 LAYQLNRTSD
-622 ATGIIMA
+622 GTGVILA
-629 FRRPESTDSTLTV
+629 FRRPESTDSTVTV
-642 HLQGLDMNRQ
+642 RLHGLKKGAQ
-652 YEIENV
+652 YELVNA
-658 DTGLKTTLSGRAL
+658 DTGAKTTHTANTL
-671 ADGLQL
+671 ANGLQL
-677 KLSRP
+677 KLSQP
-682 RSSLLMRY
+682 RSSLLIRY
-690 KEVAMPKHQ
+690 SMVAVSEHK
-699 KQ
+699 

>member
-1 MDKHSIYKS
+1 MNRHRIYKS
-10 IFWLLWLAVLLLLP
+10 IFQLLCVVGLFLLP
-24 AMGALAQVSVRVGRH
+24 TTEALAQVSVKVGRRL
-39 VPNVETWIKT
+39 PDVETWIKT

-72 KTWRYEAI
+72 KTWRYESTS
-80 LNRTDNPDVVSYT
+80 NRTDNPDVVSYT

-141 DLGLHYGKSGQFV
+141 DLGLRYGKSGQFV

-184 PESGRSSQGKYTPFF
+184 PEGGRSSQGKYTPFF

-250 RTPRVNIMFWQGA
+250 RTPRVNIMFWEGA

-310 LTQKYAIAMVNRNYQ
+310 LTQQYAIAMVNRNYR
-325 FGIRPDVFWLDAGWH
+325 FDIRPDVFWLDAGWH
-340 QDAGKYQEGKNWAN
+340 QDAGDYQHGRNWAN

-360 VDSTR
+360 IDSAR
-365 FGGSLRPIAEAIHRH
+365 FGGTLRPIANAIHRH
-380 GARFMVWFEP
+380 GAKFMVWFEP
-390 ERVVAGTQWARE
+390 ERVVVGTQWAVE
-402 HGKWM
+402 HNKWM
-407 LSRPGNNEW
+407 LHKPQGGDW
-416 LLFNLSNADACQW
+416 LLFNLADPKACEW
-429 LCQYYGNMI
+429 LCQYYGKMI
-438 ENNGI
+438 EDNGI

-452 EPEPYWEAADEPQ
+452 EPEPYWEAADEPN
-465 REGITEIRYIENL
+465 RAGITEIRYIEGL

-484 LLQRFPRL
+484 LLQRFPHL

-503 IDWETIG
+503 IDWETTG

-539 VPFHGTGVATND
+539 LPFHGTGVATND

-583 DEYLSV
+583 NEYLSV
-589 KPYYTTDYYPLT
+589 KPYYTADYYPLT

-606 TASNRW
+606 TAANRW
-612 LAYQLNRTAD
+612 LAYQLNRTSD
-622 ATGIIMA
+622 GTGVI
-629 FRRPESTDSTLTV
+629 
-642 HLQGLDMNRQ
+642 
-652 YEIENV
+652 
-658 DTGLKTTLSGRAL
+658 L
-671 ADGLQL
+671 A
-677 KLSRP
+677 
-682 RSSLLMRY
+682 
-690 KEVAMPKHQ
+690 
-699 KQ
+699 

>member
-1 MDKHSIYKS
+1 MNRHRIYKS
-10 IFWLLWLAVLLLLP
+10 IFQLLCVVGLFLLP
-24 AMGALAQVSVRVGRH
+24 TTEALAQVSVKVGRRL
-39 VPNVETWIKT
+39 PNVETWIKT

-122 HVENNGRTD
+122 HVENNGRAD

-141 DLGLHYGKSGQFV
+141 DLGLRYGKSGQFV

-184 PESGRSSQGKYTPFF
+184 PEGGRSSQGKYTPFF

-250 RTPRVNIMFWQGA
+250 RTPRVNIMFWEGA

-310 LTQKYAIAMVNRNYQ
+310 LTQQYAIAMVNRNYR
-325 FGIRPDVFWLDAGWH
+325 FDIRPDVFWLDAGWH
-340 QDAGKYQEGKNWAN
+340 QDAGDYQHGRNWAN

-360 VDSTR
+360 VDSAR
-365 FGGSLRPIAEAIHRH
+365 FGGTLRPIANAIHRH
-380 GARFMVWFEP
+380 GAKFMVWFEP
-390 ERVVAGTQWARE
+390 ERVVVGTQWAVE
-402 HGKWM
+402 HNKWM
-407 LSRPGNNEW
+407 LRKPQGSDW
-416 LLFNLSNADACQW
+416 LLFNLADPKACEW
-429 LCQYYGNMI
+429 LCQYYGKMI
-438 ENNGI
+438 EDNGI

-452 EPEPYWEAADEPQ
+452 EPEPYWEAADEPN
-465 REGITEIRYIENL
+465 RAGITEIRYIEGL

-484 LLQRFPRL
+484 LLQRFPHL

-503 IDWETIG
+503 IDWETTG

-539 VPFHGTGVATND
+539 LPFHGTGVATND

-576 EVVHRSI
+576 EVVHHSI
-583 DEYLSV
+583 NEYLSV
-589 KPYYTTDYYPLT
+589 KPYYTADYYPLT

-606 TASNRW
+606 TAANRW
-612 LAYQLNRTAD
+612 LAYQLNRTSD
-622 ATGIIMA
+622 GTGVILA
-629 FRRPESTDSTLTV
+629 FRRPESTDSTVTV
-642 HLQGLDMNRQ
+642 HLRGLDNNLQ
-652 YEIENV
+652 YELKNA
-658 DTGLKTTLSGRAL
+658 DTGSKTVLSGRDL
-671 ADGLQL
+671 ANGLQL
-677 KLSRP
+677 KLSQP
-682 RSSLLMRY
+682 RSSLLLRY
-690 KEVAMPKHQ
+690 NVASKPAH
-699 KQ
+699 